1 MSEEITP
8 QIFIGGQN
16 PIPVKNRAW
25 TLMDILTDAGVFL
38 ESVCGGQGTCG
49 KCKVRVLSGQVADRQ
64 GNPAEPE
71 NDGSYLACRT
81 YPLGQVVLADITQ
94 KGVTAK
100 GQIGRIHISLED
112 RAPLLRKSAVRPT
125 YPTLAQNYSL
135 QEMISNVNVNERQS
149 PEQPDLHIT
158 ALRDMALLAQAKTE
172 IYTLIHLDN
181 HVTAVEA
188 GDTSSVLYGVAFDI
202 GSTTVAGILMDMKR
216 GEVVAA
222 AAETN
227 PQAAYGADVISRIKA
242 AEKPEGLKQ
251 LADLIRHC
259 LNNLIR
265 RLCSISGIRIP
276 DIYLVTIVGNSTME
290 HLLMGI
296 SPTSLTIPPYVQA
309 FKTISP
315 IPPQELSLDI
325 HPGGRV
331 ILVPNIASFVGADTT
346 AAILAM
352 DQDLAPKL
360 TLLIDLGTNG
370 EIVLGNRERIIVTST
385 AAGPAFEGA
394 QLSCGMRATKGAI
407 DDISIQEE
415 VLIRTINAQKPAG
428 ICGSGIIK
436 ALAEMVR
443 RGIITSSGRFA
454 EGSQMAQLSP
464 ELRSR
469 IREKEG
475 QREFVLAFAEESANG
490 SDIVITQGDVREVQL
505 VKSSIC
511 TGAQILMQALGVNPE
526 DIAQVFIAGAFGSFV
541 DLDSALA
548 IGLLP
553 VQERNK
559 IRSVGNA
566 AGEGAAKALLSKK
579 HIQRCR
585 AIAEKAE
592 FIELANHPQFQK
604 NFIKNLAFPK
614 GGIT

>member
-1 MSEEITP
+1 MGKEI
-8 QIFIGGQN
+8 ISRIIIGGQN
-16 PIPVKNRAW
+16 PIAVKNRAW

-49 KCKVRVLSGQVADRQ
+49 KCKVRVLSGQVTDGQ

-71 NDGSYLACRT
+71 NDGSYLACRV

-94 KGVTAK
+94 RGVTAK
-100 GQIGRIHISLED
+100 GEIGRIHISLED
-112 RAPLLRKSAVRPT
+112 RAPVLSKSVVRPT

-135 QEMISNVNVNERQS
+135 QEMISNVNELQS
-149 PEQPDLHIT
+149 QEKQDLHIT
-158 ALRDMALLAQAKTE
+158 ALRDMALLAQTKTE
-172 IYTLIHLDN
+172 SYTLIHLGD
-181 HVTAVEA
+181 HVTAVEG

-202 GSTTVAGILMDMKR
+202 GSTTVAGMLMDMNR
-216 GEVVAA
+216 GEAVAA

-227 PQAAYGADVISRIKA
+227 PQSAYGADVISRIKA

-251 LADLIRHC
+251 LSDLIRHC
-259 LNNLIR
+259 LSTLIR
-265 RLCSISGIRIP
+265 RLCSISGIRVQ
-276 DIYLVTIVGNSTME
+276 DIYLVTVVGNSTME

-309 FKTISP
+309 FKSLSP
-315 IPPQELSLDI
+315 FPPQELSLDI

-331 ILVPNIASFVGADTT
+331 ILIPNIASFVGADTT

-352 DQDLAPKL
+352 DQDLTPKL

-370 EIVLGNRERIIVTST
+370 EIVLGNRERMIVTST

-394 QLSCGMRATKGAI
+394 QLSCGMRATDGAI
-407 DDISIQEE
+407 DDIILQED
-415 VLIRTINAQKPAG
+415 VLIRTFNAQKPAG

-454 EGSQMAQLSP
+454 ENSQMAQLSP

-490 SDIVITQGDVREVQL
+490 SDIVITQGDVRELQL

-511 TGAQILMQALGVNPE
+511 TGSQILMQTLGVNPE
-526 DIAQVFIAGAFGSFV
+526 DIEQVFIAGAFGSFV

-548 IGLLP
+548 IGLIP
-553 VQERNK
+553 IQERNR

-566 AGEGAAKALLSKK
+566 AGEGAAKALLSHK
-579 HIQRCR
+579 HIQRCQ

-592 FIELANHPQFQK
+592 FVELANHPQFQK
-604 NFIKNLAFPK
+604 SFINNLAFPK